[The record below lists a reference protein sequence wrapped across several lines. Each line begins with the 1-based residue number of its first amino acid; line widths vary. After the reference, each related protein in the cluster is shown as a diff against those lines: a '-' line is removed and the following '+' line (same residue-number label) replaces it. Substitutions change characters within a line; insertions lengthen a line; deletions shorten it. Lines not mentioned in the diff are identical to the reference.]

1 MPDKTQLQYP
11 SACHLS
17 LRVLAGI
24 VLLSGVGTAAMAQ
37 STATGV
43 TPPAADSQSQ
53 LQEIVVTAQK
63 RSENV
68 QKVPLSIVAISSEA
82 LVVAGISS
90 PSSLTKL
97 APSLQVAV
105 SAYASDVSFRIR
117 GFGSPGNS
125 AVDSDVATY
134 VDGVVIARPGA
145 VVSSMLDVRSIE
157 VLSGPQGT
165 LFGRNAAMGAV
176 SINTNNPSSKRS
188 LDATV
193 EGSNYGTYKGNVV
206 LNVPVTDNFAVR
218 AAGQVSHTNG
228 IYHNLYDHKTYGEST
243 SYVGRISAKWDITPD
258 VSWIV
263 RADGSKTT
271 GDGVVGEGVVSTASS
286 SQIAA
291 LNGFVSHFG
300 GTAPV
305 EGKTPSY
312 TFNQYVGS
320 AFLHDSQVGI
330 TSDLSWSVSPK
341 LTVRLIDSY
350 HDWRNEQKTGDSIG
364 TTVDLVDVRVKTTS
378 KSQSHELQLVSAPGA
393 YLGGKLGFNVGLYYF
408 HEDFSISQNFNLGS
422 QFCGAVYGSAP
433 QQLAACL
440 AAPQTNAGAT
450 DLSQKTTSLGA
461 YGQINYAIVPTVNL
475 TLGIRGTS
483 DKKTGV
489 LTQVTANPLGVAPF
503 ITAEGP
509 DALYYKQ
516 TKPSYRASLS
526 WQATPDIMLF
536 TTYST
541 GYKAGGFNASFSPTA
556 LGSAARTFR
565 SESVSDIEVGVKSS
579 LFDRKLTFN
588 ASLFNTKLKDFQDR
602 SYNGFA
608 FLERNAGSVR
618 SRGVDVDG
626 RFRPV
631 RDVTFSYGVTY
642 LDSIYTSDTGAPGLE
657 GCTGVVTTTVNGVST
672 STGCA
677 TVQDLT
683 GRPLE
688 YAPKIHG
695 NIGVNW
701 DFGEIKG
708 YKLTF
713 NASETYTSSFYTTN
727 TDNPQS
733 KLPGYETTD
742 LRLAVRSPDQRWELA
757 VFGTNVFDKKYYV
770 SAIAQPLAAQMGAN
784 NTTTGA
790 TIFRGF
796 LGDPARYGLRLSFH
810 M

>member
-1 MPDKTQLQYP
+1 MQAGTERQYP
-11 SACHLS
+11 CAKRLS
-17 LRVLAGI
+17 FRVLSGM
-24 VLLSGVGTAAMAQ
+24 VLLSATATGAMAQ
-37 STATGV
+37 
-43 TPPAADSQSQ
+43 PAAASVSQPPEQQNQ

-82 LVVAGISS
+82 LVVAGVNS

-97 APSLQVAV
+97 APSLQVAP
-105 SAYASDVSFRIR
+105 SAFASDVSFRIR

-134 VDGVVIARPGA
+134 IDGVVIPRPGA
-145 VVSSMLDVRSIE
+145 VVSSMLDIRSIE

-176 SINTNNPSSKRS
+176 SINTNNPSLKQSI
-188 LDATV
+188 DATV
-193 EGSNYGTYKGNVV
+193 EGGSYGTFKGTLV
-206 LNVPVTDNFAVR
+206 LNVPVTDNFSVR
-218 AAGQVSHTNG
+218 AAGQVAHTNG
-228 IYHNLYDHKTYGEST
+228 IYHDLYDHKTYGKST
-243 SYVGRISAKWDITPD
+243 SYVGRISTKWDITPD
-258 VSWIV
+258 VSWIG

-271 GDGVVGEGVVSTASS
+271 GDGVVGEGVVPTASAG
-286 SQIAA
+286 QIAA

-300 GTAPV
+300 GTPPV
-305 EGKTPSY
+305 EGNKPSY

-320 AFLHDSQVGI
+320 PFLHDSQVGI

-341 LTVRLIDSY
+341 LTLRLIDSY
-350 HDWRNEQKTGDSIG
+350 HDWRNEQKTGDSIA
-364 TTVDLVDVRVKTTS
+364 TTLDLVDVRVKTTS

-408 HEDFSISQNFNLGS
+408 RESFYISQNFNIGS
-422 QFCGAVYGSAP
+422 QFCGLLYGFAAP
-433 QQLAACL
+433 QLVGPCL
-440 AAPQTNAGAT
+440 AAPQANAGST
-450 DLSQKTTSLGA
+450 NLSQTTNSLGA

-489 LTQVTANPLGVAPF
+489 LNQITPNLLGAAPF

-509 DALYYKQ
+509 DSLYFKQ

-526 WQATPDIMLF
+526 WQINPDIMLF

-541 GYKAGGFNASFSPTA
+541 GYKAGGFNATFSPVA

-565 SESVSDIEVGVKSS
+565 SETVDDIEVGVKST
-579 LFDRKLTFN
+579 LLDRKLTFN
-588 ASLFNTKLKDFQDR
+588 ASLFDTKLKDFQDR

-631 RDVTFSYGVTY
+631 QKLTFSYGVTY

-657 GCTGVVTTTVNGVST
+657 GCTGAV
-672 STGCA
+672 GCPL
-677 TVQDLT
+677 VQDLT

-688 YAPKIHG
+688 FAPKIHG
-695 NIGVNW
+695 NIGLNW
-701 DFGEIKG
+701 DVGEIHG
-708 YKLTF
+708 YQLSL
-713 NASETYTSSFYTTN
+713 NASETYTSSFYTAN

-733 KLPGYETTD
+733 KLPSYETTD

-757 VFGTNVFDKKYYV
+757 VFGTNVFDRKYYV
-770 SAIAQPLAAQMGAN
+770 STIAQPLAAQMGAN

-796 LGDPARYGLRLSFH
+796 LGDPARYGVRLSFH